1 MVVFVTDSKRAS
13 QARRLLLGT
22 IDPVCEMLVDYS
34 GCVVVSGTLTL
45 RGVLDFPCGWHA
57 FAGRRLVTTGS
68 LDTVDGVDSSLSD
81 ASLVL

>member
-34 GCVVVSGTLTL
+34 SCVGVSGILTL
-45 RGVLDFPCGWHA
+45 RSVLDFPCGWHA
-57 FAGRRLVTTGS
+57 FACSRLVTTGS